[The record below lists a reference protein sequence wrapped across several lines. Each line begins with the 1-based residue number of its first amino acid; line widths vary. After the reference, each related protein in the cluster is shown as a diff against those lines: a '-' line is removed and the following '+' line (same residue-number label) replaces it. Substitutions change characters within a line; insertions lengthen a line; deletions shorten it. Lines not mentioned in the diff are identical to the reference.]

1 MVLQSCKWHKWYEK
15 QFHHFWI
22 FQDWYCLIL
31 EWIYMTTKM
40 LLNFLRV
47 FTQHR
52 IPSNSWILHS
62 KNTLLL
68 SESHPLEHFC
78 ANTMMWKSITESLN
92 CSSDI
97 YRVGAGVCCWV
108 DIPIY
113 CCWHSYPF
121 HLLFI
126 RVTGLSPVSRALHFC
141 TIFSG
146 FQHHHNYMCSI
157 VVVVRWISPLFSPH

>member
-1 MVLQSCKWHKWYEK
+1 MKYLITLVSPQKTDKHLQFTFFTKLILVLQSCKWHKWYEK

-121 HLLFI
+121 HLLFYPSYWPFTSI
-126 RVTGLSPVSRALHFC
+126 QGFALLYHF
-141 TIFSG
+141 
-146 FQHHHNYMCSI
+146 
-157 VVVVRWISPLFSPH
+157 